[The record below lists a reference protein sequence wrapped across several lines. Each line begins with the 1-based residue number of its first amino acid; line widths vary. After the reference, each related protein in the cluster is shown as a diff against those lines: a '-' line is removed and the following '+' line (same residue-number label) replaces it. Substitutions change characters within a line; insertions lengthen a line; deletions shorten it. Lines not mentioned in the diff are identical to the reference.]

1 MECLIQTHMSS
12 NGNENRFRYGWWTV
26 TESNHS
32 TVMMNID
39 LYSKLEWKVQF
50 ACFASMP
57 HWKLAYTREYLSK
70 RRMLHP
76 KRPASF
82 LTARR
87 ILHKTCFYLLL
98 SSDSQIRVQRHT
110 QNHNGEGGVAPA
122 HPLLTLLERV
132 RYGFALVYSKESDRW
147 AFRDKRDTLECRERR
162 WWMFGGQNTRLSEFE
177 DCILQGIPLPFHHH
191 S

>member
-12 NGNENRFRYGWWTV
+12 NGNENRFGYGWWTV
-26 TESNHS
+26 AESNHL

-39 LYSKLEWKVQF
+39 LCSKLEWKVQF
-50 ACFASMP
+50 ACLASMP

-70 RRMLHP
+70 RRMMHP

-82 LTARR
+82 LIARR

-98 SSDSQIRVQRHT
+98 SLDNQIRAQRHT
-110 QNHNGEGGVAPA
+110 QNHNGEGGVAPV
-122 HPLLTLLERV
+122 HPLKSLLERV
-132 RYGFALVYSKESDRW
+132 HCDFALVYSKESDRW

-162 WWMFGGQNTRLSEFE
+162 
-177 DCILQGIPLPFHHH
+177 
-191 S
+191 